1 MPAPFSQLPQRE
13 SKIKASQLVMVQKAD
28 ITLEKRQIEQNIDQ
42 KSSKN
47 TLKIDSTKK
56 DITNNNSAEH
66 NCRVH
71 EETETKALAE

>member
-13 SKIKASQLVMVQKAD
+13 SKIKTSQLVMVQKDD
-28 ITLEKRQIEQNIDQ
+28 ITMEKRQIEQNVDQ
-42 KSSKN
+42 KASAN
-47 TLKIDSTKK
+47 ILAIDSTKK

-66 NCRVH
+66 NWGVH